1 MGTNANR
8 PGPESP
14 RATWREV
21 PSTVLTLGL
30 VSLLMDISSELVHA
44 LLPVFLASV
53 VGASTVTIGLIEGVA
68 EATAAIT
75 K

>member
-1 MGTNANR
+1 M
-8 PGPESP
+8 
-14 RATWREV
+14 

-53 VGASTVTIGLIEGVA
+53 VGASTVTIGLI
-68 EATAAIT
+68 
-75 K
+75 